1 VYGDGKD
8 TKAVSDLL
16 CSGVDDEGS
25 EARAVIVRSFSVEN
39 KVTVTDAPSSS
50 TFARNELAEAIL

>member
-1 VYGDGKD
+1 M
-8 TKAVSDLL
+8 SDLL

-39 KVTVTDAPSSS
+39 KVTVTDATSSS
-50 TFARNELAEAIL
+50 TFARNELAEAID